1 MITETTTLTVRGG
14 DVVHES
20 VDGEVVIV
28 DLASGVYFSTDGV
41 GAVIWEHLSVGT
53 SLSQLAE
60 WARTT
65 YPDVADAPE
74 AVSMFVQQAHAQSLL
89 AASEDP
95 TPPAPE
101 VPAPDTYVAPTL
113 QAFNDM
119 ESLLLLDPIH
129 DVEPEKGWPA
139 VG

>member
-14 DVVHES
+14 DVVHEA

-41 GAVIWEHLSVGT
+41 GAAVWELLSAGT
-53 SLSQLAE
+53 TLEQLAA
-60 WARTT
+60 WARDA
-65 YPDVADAPE
+65 YPDAESAADD
-74 AVSMFVQQAHAQSLL
+74 VSRFVQQAHAQSLL
-89 AASEDP
+89 VADDAGSPADPAIDAPAAY
-95 TPPAPE
+95 T
-101 VPAPDTYVAPTL
+101 VPTL

>member
-41 GAVIWEHLSVGT
+41 GAVVWEHLSAGT
-53 SLSQLAE
+53 SLQQLAD
-60 WARTT
+60 WARST
-65 YPDVADAPE
+65 YPDQADAAE
-74 AVSMFVQQAHAQSLL
+74 AVSLFVQQAHAQSLL
-89 AASEDP
+89 VESDDP

-101 VPAPDTYVAPTL
+101 VTAPSSYAAPTL
-113 QAFNDM
+113 QAFDDM

-129 DVEPEKGWPA
+129 DVEPEKGWPT